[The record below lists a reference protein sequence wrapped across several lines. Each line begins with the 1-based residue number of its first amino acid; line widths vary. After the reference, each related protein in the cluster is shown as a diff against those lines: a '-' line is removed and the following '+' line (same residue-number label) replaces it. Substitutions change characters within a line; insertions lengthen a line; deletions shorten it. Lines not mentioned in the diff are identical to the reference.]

1 MRGHCMKARGTPG
14 PVQEMAQVGAMW
26 PHRAGELVGLERE
39 QVRSPG
45 TGASSRYFPQHQD
58 THLPNMGDGPCATA
72 IGGYCYS
79 WERSLTLL
87 SLHSHLMS
95 GW

>member
-1 MRGHCMKARGTPG
+1 MKARGTPG

-45 TGASSRYFPQHQD
+45 TGAGSRELVVAVGVQEHAWP
-58 THLPNMGDGPCATA
+58 
-72 IGGYCYS
+72 
-79 WERSLTLL
+79 
-87 SLHSHLMS
+87 
-95 GW
+95 